1 MAKDN
6 SSNKYSK
13 ENYNLLNGM
22 KRYLGIEHK
31 DDDKDLLDYLRKQA
45 GLHRYLESCI
55 WEHVDI
61 EWDLSIEIKI
71 SVSYRTETR
80 SSPNA
85 IGTCATTTANVV
97 LEQTL

>member
-6 SSNKYSK
+6 GSNKYSK

-45 GLHRYLESCI
+45 GLHQE
-55 WEHVDI
+55 
-61 EWDLSIEIKI
+61 
-71 SVSYRTETR
+71 
-80 SSPNA
+80 
-85 IGTCATTTANVV
+85 
-97 LEQTL
+97 